1 MKKLIFIIFVT
12 AIFCFAQIAV
22 AKAQSAN
29 TLSIN
34 LTDKRKLFTRNIG
47 KNLLLRVVKD
57 SSVNQEHFC
66 WNVEVVRKPHRKN
79 SANLIYSNKTG
90 TTADP
95 SQICAWQVP
104 EQYFPN
110 EREIE
115 VRGYPYTIKISLVR
129 PKAEGKEA
137 DSRFTSGN
145 LEITWTRK
153 Q

>member
-1 MKKLIFIIFVT
+1 MFVSAT
-12 AIFCFAQIAV
+12 FCLAQIIAV
-22 AKAQSAN
+22 KAQSVN

-57 SSVNQEHFC
+57 SSASQEHFC
-66 WNVEVVRKPHRKN
+66 WNVEVFRKSRRKN
-79 SANLIYSNKTG
+79 SANLIYTNKVG
-90 TTADP
+90 VTADP

-115 VRGYPYTIKISLVR
+115 VRGYPYAIKIALVE
-129 PKAEGKEA
+129 PKTEGKESDA
-137 DSRFTSGN
+137 RFISGN

-153 Q
+153 